1 MRCPTCAD
9 EGKVS
14 KLFHT
19 KAHPLPGKVDR
30 FWDEDGALHVHDHAV
45 YCDLYACSQLH
56 NNLVESRSRC
66 PQPLCSWNRPEHL
79 HVSGRGP
86 VRT

>member
-1 MRCPTCAD
+1 
-9 EGKVS
+9 
-14 KLFHT
+14 
-19 KAHPLPGKVDR
+19 
-30 FWDEDGALHVHDHAV
+30 
-45 YCDLYACSQLH
+45 
-56 NNLVESRSRC
+56 LVESRSRC